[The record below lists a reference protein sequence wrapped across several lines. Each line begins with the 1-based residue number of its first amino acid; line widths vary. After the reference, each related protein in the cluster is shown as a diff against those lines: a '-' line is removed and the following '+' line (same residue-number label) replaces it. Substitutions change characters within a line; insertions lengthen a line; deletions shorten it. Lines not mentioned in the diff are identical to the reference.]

1 MFSKRKFTGAVYQY
15 HTATQLFLQCFGDF
29 YIKPSPEHP
38 PDQPSTCIASS
49 CKRMYLERT
58 KQIPTSHRP
67 VALSSA
73 FPIFCWFSYF
83 STSNINYL
91 LSPSHSLSGIHPG
104 TNQSLLHSVC
114 TPQEFGVWPYIEVS
128 ASPCE
133 SIEEPEIKKA
143 KRETGKYRELKAAGM
158 FEEYLA
164 LLQHHWPE
172 DLKVS

>member
-38 PDQPSTCIASS
+38 PDQPSTCAASS

-91 LSPSHSLSGIHPG
+91 LSPSHSL
-104 TNQSLLHSVC
+104 
-114 TPQEFGVWPYIEVS
+114 VS
-128 ASPCE
+128 S
-133 SIEEPEIKKA
+133 
-143 KRETGKYRELKAAGM
+143 
-158 FEEYLA
+158 A
-164 LLQHHWPE
+164 LLVSILEPINPSSTQFVHHKNLVPGPT
-172 DLKVS
+172 LR